1 MARETEQKAPCAGEL
16 ERPGLGASRA
26 AFARYSGGLRLVEL
40 RGIEPL
46 TSAVRLLVPQ
56 QEIAEN

>member
-1 MARETEQKAPCAGEL
+1 MPVNLNDPVWARP
-16 ERPGLGASRA
+16 RA